1 MPGPPRG
8 GQARALPA
16 AGAAGGRLARA
27 WSKAK
32 FAAVRVLRPWLV
44 YLCVVVLGGALLAP
58 WAYRAVQPAA
68 ARFPALRPLAGQPF
82 HRFVNRSLLGL
93 ALVGLWPLL
102 RRREF
107 MSWRELGWA
116 GELHPDRLVVRGL
129 ALSFAGLGLAGGLA
143 VAAGARDWQTDLAL
157 GEMVRLAVLAAGS
170 AVAVALIEET
180 LFRGLLQGTLR
191 RVWPAG
197 AAVALSSAVYAVVHF
212 LNRVRW
218 DAPVD
223 WAAGLGV
230 LGRMLAGFGD
240 WAQVMP
246 GFLHLGLAGVLL
258 GVAFE
263 RSGSLYCSAGLHAGW
278 VFALKLYHAT
288 TQATA
293 AGPTAFWGS
302 SKLTDGWAVLP
313 ALAVTAALLPWALR
327 RPPAGVPS

>member
-1 MPGPPRG
+1 MRILG
-8 GQARALPA
+8 
-16 AGAAGGRLARA
+16 
-27 WSKAK
+27 
-32 FAAVRVLRPWLV
+32 PWLV

-58 WAYRAVQPAA
+58 CAYRALQPAA
-68 ARFPALRPLAGQPF
+68 ARFPSLRPLAEQPF
-82 HRFVNRSLLGL
+82 HRYVNRSLLGL
-93 ALVGLWPLL
+93 ALVGLWLLL

-116 GELHPDRLVVRGL
+116 GEAHPGGLAARGL
-129 ALSFAGLGLAGGLA
+129 ALGFAGLGLAGGLA
-143 VAAGARDWQTDLAL
+143 VAAGARDWRTDLAL
-157 GEMVRLAVLAAGS
+157 GEVVHGMVLAAGS
-170 AVAVALIEET
+170 AVAVAVIEET

-191 RVWPAG
+191 RVWRAS
-197 AAVALSSAVYAVVHF
+197 AAVTASSAVYAVAHF

-223 WAAGLGV
+223 WAAGFGV
-230 LGRMLAGFGD
+230 LARMLAGFGE

-263 RSGSLYCSAGLHAGW
+263 RSGSLYFSAGLHAGW

-293 AGPTAFWGS
+293 AGPTALWGS
-302 SKLTDGWAVLP
+302 SKLTDGWVALP
-313 ALAVTAALLPWALR
+313 ALAVTAVLLPWALR
-327 RPPAGVPS
+327 RPPSKAQL